1 MASYLKGET
10 LPNGTITHQI
20 VEMEWFNGKAFIKR
34 QYCVVVGDRKKKTAA
49 KKKREQTKK
58 VKAEKEMK
66 DKVLEFTQVEQL
78 EEGF

>member
-1 MASYLKGET
+1 MATYLKGES

-49 KKKREQTKK
+49 KKKRAETKL
-58 VKAEKEMK
+58 VKAKKEMQ
-66 DKVLEFTQVEQL
+66 DKVLEFTSVTQE